1 MRPATASPPPRPR
14 QFAAR
19 LAAFIAGRMRQ
30 RLVLLVLLCAASLPA
45 RAGGGPFGHGL
56 LWEVTRPGL
65 RPNYVFGTMHVADP
79 RVLAVPPAVDKAFA
93 AARTFV
99 LELYPDAAV
108 AQRFAEA
115 SQLEGSA
122 RLSGQ
127 LPAAH
132 FEQLAQDLAARGLS
146 RDVVDRLKP
155 WAALLVSTEARGS
168 TGESLDLALY
178 VRARFANMRIEELD
192 TVEEQ
197 IAVFDSLPQ
206 PTQIALLLRALE
218 RKDELPRDFE
228 DSIQA
233 YLAGDL
239 AGLEAI
245 AWRNGHST
253 RGTPSHYAE
262 FEKKVIHDRSVIMA
276 YRLEPHLRRG
286 ATFAAIGAMHLYGDR
301 SVLRLL
307 RDSGWKI
314 RRVR

>member
-1 MRPATASPPPRPR
+1 MRPATASPPPRPP
-14 QFAAR
+14 QLAAC
-19 LAAFIAGRMRQ
+19 LAAFIATRMRQ
-30 RLVLLVLLCAASLPA
+30 LLFLALLCATSLPA
-45 RAGGGPFGHGL
+45 RAGSGPFAHGL

-132 FEQLAQDLAARGLS
+132 FEQLAQDLAGRGLA

-206 PTQIALLLRALE
+206 ATQIALLLRALE

-245 AWRNGHST
+245 AWRNGGST
-253 RGTPSHYAE
+253 PGTPSHYAD

-307 RDSGWKI
+307 QDSGWKI